1 MVERVLWEHQVA
13 GSIPVLPTIEGRTQ
27 EERRMREDE
36 ETRRR
41 RIRMYPDK
49 GLTTPKGEFESSLVE
64 MVRQNFPKLPG
75 R

>member
-1 MVERVLWEHQVA
+1 M
-13 GSIPVLPTIEGRTQ
+13 T
-27 EERRMREDE
+27 MREDE

-49 GLTTPKGEFESSLVE
+49 GLTTPKGEFENSLLE